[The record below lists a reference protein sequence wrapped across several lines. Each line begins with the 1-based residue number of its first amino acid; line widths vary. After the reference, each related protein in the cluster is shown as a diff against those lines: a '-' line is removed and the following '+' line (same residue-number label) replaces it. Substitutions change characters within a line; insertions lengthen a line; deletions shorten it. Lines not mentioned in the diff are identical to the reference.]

1 MMRFATSRTLSAL
14 LMSLAI
20 GGASLGCKGPEPE
33 YPSTPVARPFKKS
46 RRQPKMPET
55 ASETEKPE
63 GIAADEVPG
72 EFLPKAVFPTC
83 TMAANAP
90 LQEFWLA
97 LQFEGKDT
105 VEGVAR
111 GLAPVGCLLAPTLSE
126 LRTREPE
133 LAGVEGFV
141 DEQPTHWFGA
151 GMLVELEPRASFGAD
166 VRYLLR
172 FRDNMFL
179 HAGAT
184 AVLAPDNLI
193 GATVGYAYRLT
204 LAKGVEL
211 NVNPLVNVFFLGGD
225 LPKDTAIWQGTLS
238 LGARLGLF

>member
-1 MMRFATSRTLSAL
+1 MRSTLVFLAAAAAAL
-14 LMSLAI
+14 VVPSEAAAQELH
-20 GGASLGCKGPEPE
+20 ASG
-33 YPSTPVARPFKKS
+33 
-46 RRQPKMPET
+46 
-55 ASETEKPE
+55 
-63 GIAADEVPG
+63 AADFIAG
-72 EFLPKAVFPTC
+72 I
-83 TMAANAP
+83 
-90 LQEFWLA
+90 
-97 LQFEGKDT
+97 EG
-105 VEGVAR
+105 GGSGYASGIR
-111 GLAPVGCLLAPTLSE
+111 
-126 LRTREPE
+126 RTRTMIR
-133 LAGVEGFV
+133 AGVEGFV